1 MPQIESWFGF
11 VKDAECA
18 RLLVE
23 AAIAGCIDAVSEYPL
38 STEFSR
44 IRSGSVVVFA
54 EYYKSD
60 FMRTR
65 WRDGFSWSSSK
76 LCHPFLLYRQVERV
90 SKKQMDNTHEQDL
103 QPLSQF
109 SITPSSL
116 RPNTRI
122 MRDGLCKRTISIRG
136 SNGRFYRV
144 ISYFTAQDVSSFY
157 GLRDAQT
164 VHAFKLPS
172 QDHRFKFLSK
182 TGNNNTRKV
191 VPLPSLRSTPPSEK
205 TLERTQFNP
214 FWLLEPAILAPI
226 RMREMEDDGTT
237 PTSSSASSPSA
248 SYIHA

>member
-1 MPQIESWFGF
+1 
-11 VKDAECA
+11 
-18 RLLVE
+18 
-23 AAIAGCIDAVSEYPL
+23 
-38 STEFSR
+38 
-44 IRSGSVVVFA
+44 
-54 EYYKSD
+54 
-60 FMRTR
+60 
-65 WRDGFSWSSSK
+65 
-76 LCHPFLLYRQVERV
+76 
-90 SKKQMDNTHEQDL
+90 MDNTHEQDL

-182 TGNNNTRKV
+182 TGNNNTRKM